1 MSDGG
6 LLDSTMNSDEE
17 ESQLIR
23 MIVEREEEEESG
35 VLNDAKDHLEKAN
48 MSLKV
53 LLVLCRGL
61 KNDSGQ
67 PLFDPKREPWRYLK
81 ASTLKATSADYKDEV
96 NRRWI
101 SFVSKEKAADN
112 SQSTRQPRPKAWRME
127 DLFEWLDKHP
137 ISGEHEVLY
146 LKDAVANHEKVANDS
161 IEAAKAEAEMLETKR
176 WQGEVP
182 YLRLIHCIIDND
194 NIKLAF
200 LKRHDISSSRMV
212 VENRNSVAKREKTV
226 WELVSEKWND
236 IDFSY
241 ETACIGLH
249 SDFSTSKF
257 QFHTDV
263 ENMMVATPEKCEQK
277 FQSMMS
283 ELNKRIEKWERSG
296 QGDGGEQAFE
306 DYDDED
312 GDIRVP
318 SSEGYGILK
327 GRDQGALDKI
337 HAFFEYNQS
346 YLIYLWYMVESHGLL
361 GSSLQRLSEDIG
373 ATNGS
378 SGVPSVFEIDVDV
391 EEERST
397 ASTNGG
403 QSTGLDSSISGF
415 GKFGLEAAR
424 IEAQQHEKNRLARLQ
439 TASIDADQQEKNRL
453 HERAENLRN
462 RIHSLQLEKRK
473 LGLERVDT
481 VPEKKSKLDFLSQE
495 IDELTMD
502 IKQKEEELE
511 SILRTPPRNNR
522 TPESA
527 K

>member
-1 MSDGG
+1 
-6 LLDSTMNSDEE
+6 
-17 ESQLIR
+17 

-61 KNDSGQ
+61 KNDSDQ

-306 DYDDED
+306 DYDNED

-502 IKQKEEELE
+502 IKQKQEELE

-527 K
+527 KK